1 MVDRHQRVDE
11 RIGVLGDPH
20 ADLQWIKLAIRN
32 LHRAGIRQIHVL
44 GDFGF
49 LSTGSRHEL
58 DRLRLLTMQLESRDM
73 FLYVTGGNH
82 EGYPALQRLFPLDEW
97 GYRRLSRRIIWLP
110 RGWRGTTAAGTVVA
124 SLGGANSINR
134 GRRNPSVSGH
144 VATWH
149 PEEQITEHDLEMLG
163 SDPVDILLGHDAPIS
178 KALKRHTARQ
188 RRAWTPDGLAYAA
201 TGQAMFHRSVHQVRP
216 KLVLSG
222 HYHHYLDTTVRLQ
235 QHGGESATVR
245 SVILDR
251 NRTAHSV
258 GIVHVD
264 QLEVDLR
271 PALSPGLRRD
281 RTPAGKGDSLP
292 HRRR

>member
-1 MVDRHQRVDE
+1 MVDRHRLVDE

-20 ADLQWIKLAIRN
+20 ADLQWMKLAIRN

-49 LSTGSRHEL
+49 LSTGNRHER

-73 FLYVTGGNH
+73 VLYVTEGNH
-82 EGYPALQRLFPLDEW
+82 EGYPALHRLFPLDEW

-110 RGWRGTTAAGTVVA
+110 RGWRATTAAGTVVA

-134 GRRNPSVSGH
+134 DRRHPSVTGH

-149 PEEQITEHDLEMLG
+149 PEEQITEHDLQTLG

-178 KALKRHTARQ
+178 RALKRHTARK
-188 RRAWTPDGLAYAA
+188 RRAWTLDGIAYAA
-201 TGQAMFHRSVHQVRP
+201 AGQAMFHRGVYQVRP

-222 HYHHYLDTTVRLQ
+222 HYHHYLDTTVWLQ
-235 QHGGESATVR
+235 PHGGESAAVR

-258 GIVHVD
+258 GIVQVNE
-264 QLEVDLR
+264 LEVEIHSR
-271 PALSPGLRRD
+271 LSPGLRRQ
-281 RTPAGKGDSLP
+281 GG
-292 HRRR
+292 

>member
-1 MVDRHQRVDE
+1 
-11 RIGVLGDPH
+11 
-20 ADLQWIKLAIRN
+20 
-32 LHRAGIRQIHVL
+32 VL

-49 LSTGSRHEL
+49 LSNGSPHE
-58 DRLRLLTMQLESRDM
+58 RERLLLLTEQLTSRNAFM
-73 FLYVTGGNH
+73 YVTGGNH
-82 EGYPALQRLFPLDEW
+82 EGYPALHRLFPLDEW

-134 GRRNPSVSGH
+134 GRRHPSVSGH
-144 VATWH
+144 VAAWH
-149 PEEQITEHDLEMLG
+149 PEEQIAEHDLQTLG

-178 KALKRHTARQ
+178 NALKRHTARQ
-188 RRAWTPDGLAYAA
+188 RRAWTPDGIAYAA
-201 TGQAMFHRSVHQVRP
+201 AGQAMFHRGVYQVRP

-222 HYHHYLDTTVRLQ
+222 HYHHYLDTTVRLESP
-235 QHGGESATVR
+235 GGKPVAVR

-264 QLEVDLR
+264 QLGVDAR
-271 PALSPGLRRD
+271 PALSPGLRRR
-281 RTPAGKGDSLP
+281 RTPTGQGSEPQPGHRGIGTRDAGTPRSPRARTQHADTEQ
-292 HRRR
+292 

>member
-11 RIGVLGDPH
+11 CIGVLGDPH
-20 ADLQWIKLAIRN
+20 ADLQWIKLAMRN

-82 EGYPALQRLFPLDEW
+82 EGYPALHRLFPVDEW
-97 GYRRLSRRIIWLP
+97 GYRKLSRRIIWLP
-110 RGWRGTTAAGTVVA
+110 RGWRGTTAVGTVVA
-124 SLGGANSINR
+124 SLGGANSVNR
-134 GRRNPSVSGH
+134 GHRHPSVSGH

-149 PEEQITEHDLEMLG
+149 PEEQITEHDLQTLG

-188 RRAWTPDGLAYAA
+188 RRSWTSDGIVYAA
-201 TGQAMFHRSVHQVRP
+201 AGQAMFHRGVHQVRP

-222 HYHHYLDTTVRLQ
+222 HYHHHVDTIVRLQ
-235 QHGGESATVR
+235 PRGGDSATVR

-251 NRTAHSV
+251 NCTAHSV

-264 QLEVDLR
+264 QLDVEIHPRL
-271 PALSPGLRRD
+271 APGLRRP
-281 RTPAGKGDSLP
+281 RN
-292 HRRR
+292 